1 MTLSKK
7 LAEMLTE
14 KIDKLKKNLSFT
26 ILVIFNY

>member
-7 LAEMLTE
+7 LAKMLTE
-14 KIDKLKKNLSFT
+14 KIDKLKNNLSFT

>member
-14 KIDKLKKNLSFT
+14 KIDKLKNNLSFT

>member
-1 MTLSKK
+1 MVLSEK

-14 KIDKLKKNLSFT
+14 KIDKLKNNLSFT

>member
-14 KIDKLKKNLSFT
+14 KIDKLKKQLIIYYFSHF
-26 ILVIFNY
+26 

>member
-14 KIDKLKKNLSFT
+14 KIDKLQNNLSFT